1 MYELY
6 AFTDVRTMTYAHM
19 CTETCIHTHLCMY
32 VCMYVHPVCAQAEH
46 ACYLQSSASDELV
59 AGSASDSKRPAVAG
73 FTVRVVFPARDS
85 DRQ

>member
-1 MYELY
+1 MY
-6 AFTDVRTMTYAHM
+6 VR
-19 CTETCIHTHLCMY
+19 MY
-32 VCMYVHPVCAQAEH
+32 VCMYVYTYVYPVCAQAEH

>member
-1 MYELY
+1 M
-6 AFTDVRTMTYAHM
+6 
-19 CTETCIHTHLCMY
+19 HTY
-32 VCMYVHPVCAQAEH
+32 VCMYVCTVYTYIHPVCAQAEH